1 MNLTHMPIERVTITM
16 PREVVK
22 DIDRR
27 TRNRSKFI
35 LDAVRR
41 ELERRR
47 REDLR
52 ISLRNPHEESQA
64 VADLGID
71 EWGTRIPEGATH
83 ELLDPEGG
91 LDVRW
96 RAGAGWSTANES

>member
-1 MNLTHMPIERVTITM
+1 MP
-16 PREVVK
+16 
-22 DIDRR
+22 R

-47 REDLR
+47 KEDLR
-52 ISLRNPHEESQA
+52 ISLRNPHEESAA

-71 EWGTRIPEGATH
+71 EWGARISKGATH
-83 ELLDPEGG
+83 ELLDPDGG

-96 RAGAGWSTANES
+96 RAGMGWSTVNES

>member
-1 MNLTHMPIERVTITM
+1 MPIKRVTITM
-16 PREVVK
+16 PRDIVES
-22 DIDRR
+22 IDRK

-52 ISLRNPHEESQA
+52 ISLRNPHEESQL

-71 EWGTRIPEGATH
+71 EWAALLFLTSSATIPTK
-83 ELLDPEGG
+83 
-91 LDVRW
+91 
-96 RAGAGWSTANES
+96 

>member
-1 MNLTHMPIERVTITM
+1 MHTERVTITM
-16 PREVVK
+16 PREVVE

-27 TRNRSKFI
+27 ARNRSKFI

-47 REDLR
+47 REELR
-52 ISLRNPHEESQA
+52 LSLQNPHEESDA
-64 VADLGID
+64 VADLGMD
-71 EWGTRIPEGATH
+71 DWGAGLPQEATD

-91 LDVRW
+91 REVRW
-96 RAGAGWSTANES
+96 RSGTGWSTSDES